1 MLFLMTIFLAFKL
14 SFDIDILYFW
24 LDNCLGYFKKMWNFF
39 QIFWSPCTN
48 PNLCLITKADTV
60 SAISVKLTLT
70 CKNIMM
76 PTLVS

>member
-1 MLFLMTIFLAFKL
+1 MFFMTIFLAFKL
-14 SFDIDILYFW
+14 SFDVDILVFF
-24 LDNCLGYFKKMWNFF
+24 GYIKKWGIFF

-48 PNLCLITKADTV
+48 PNLCLITQADTV